1 MVRMKL
7 NISKAKPLALA
18 AILGLASNAAMAY
31 DFTALCGVA
40 TFLKALFGGAAV
52 CAVIVLAINSMWGKS
67 ELVQHICTG
76 VIVAAV
82 IVMAAPSLLTSFNTC
97 PSI

>member
-7 NISKAKPLALA
+7 NLSKLKPIAFA
-18 AILGLASNAAMAY
+18 AGLFLVSNAAMAY
-31 DFTALCGVA
+31 DFAALCGVA

-52 CAVIVLAINSMWGKS
+52 CAIIVLGLNSMWGKS

-76 VIVAAV
+76 VMVAAV
-82 IVMAAPSLLTSFNTC
+82 IVMSAPSLMSTFNTC
-97 PSI
+97 T